1 MVFNSIGYII
11 FFPIVLLCYYIVPQ
25 KLKNIWLLLASY
37 VFYGIWNVKYCILLF
52 VCTLITYVAG
62 LAIYRRIE
70 KKVNAKLSEAKL
82 AILQK
87 EKSKRKMGG
96 VRQVYLPCC
105 TASVTRYTLH
115 I

>member
-70 KKVNAKLSEAKL
+70 KKVNAIKNVSGLFGKNKLL
-82 AILQK
+82 DQFILF
-87 EKSKRKMGG
+87 
-96 VRQVYLPCC
+96 
-105 TASVTRYTLH
+105 
-115 I
+115 